1 VIAALYNKHVY
12 LRIATGM
19 LLIMLI
25 GLKMAV
31 PAFISLKSADK
42 ENSSLIENDTDGEKK
57 AETNPSIEKEKEFAD
72 LGNTQP
78 AHFRWFTHIVH
89 ITYYKNN
96 YQHSH
101 FLKVASP
108 PPDLCLQSI
117 C

>member
-25 GLKMAV
+25 GLKTAAPV
-31 PAFISLKSADK
+31 FISLKQVDK
-42 ENSSLIENDTDGEKK
+42 ENTSATENDGEKK
-57 AETNPSIEKEKEFAD
+57 AETAPSFEKEKEFANMND
-72 LGNTQP
+72 VMAVHLLWHTQ
-78 AHFRWFTHIVH
+78 IIH
-89 ITYYKNN
+89 ITDYQNS

-108 PPDLCLQSI
+108 PPDLYLHPI